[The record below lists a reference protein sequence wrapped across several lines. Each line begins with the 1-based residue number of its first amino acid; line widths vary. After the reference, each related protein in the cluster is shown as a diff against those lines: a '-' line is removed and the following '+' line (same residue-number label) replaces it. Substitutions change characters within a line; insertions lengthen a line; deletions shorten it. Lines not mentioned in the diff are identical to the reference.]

1 MLSPSLSY
9 LRFENL
15 FSYCHLTVIIK
26 PILTNW
32 RIFYFPLKTSLIC
45 PYQKMSLLQDR
56 WVSNL
61 NHKYSNQINK
71 ENFKSSQC
79 HGDNIQISIHL
90 QLSCNDFNKFT
101 LHSCSLLQT
110 SLPHELVVIPQYN
123 RNFFKKWRHFFLKHF
138 GSKLNIKIHVQ
149 FSFS

>member
-26 PILTNW
+26 PVLTNW
-32 RIFYFPLKTSLIC
+32 RILFSSEDFPIC

-56 WVSNL
+56 WISNL

-71 ENFKSSQC
+71 ENFKSFHC
-79 HGDNIQISIHL
+79 PGDNIQISIHL
-90 QLSCNDFNKFT
+90 QLSCNDFNTFT
-101 LHSCSLLQT
+101 LHSCSLLQI

-123 RNFFKKWRHFFLKHF
+123 CNFFIKWRHFFLKHF
-138 GSKLNIKIHVQ
+138 GSKLNIKIHAQ

>member
-56 WVSNL
+56 WISNL

-71 ENFKSSQC
+71 ENFKLSQC

-90 QLSCNDFNKFT
+90 QLSCNDFNTFT

-110 SLPHELVVIPQYN
+110 SLPHELVVILQYN